1 MNISATLRLLRVTI
15 VPVLLAS
22 TALTCSTAVPAA
34 GTIAIDP
41 QVTHQTMAGWE
52 TTGRLW
58 QFDKAADRFNPQWE
72 QYADQI
78 FEQLVNDVGINR
90 FRLEALSGIENP
102 VDYWSKFSSNE
113 IGYSEFRQHFYE
125 KINDD
130 TNAQSANSAN
140 FQFGYMDYIVEKML
154 LPIKQKVE
162 ANGEKLY
169 INLNYVDF
177 KWTDLRGNLEHA
189 QSPEEYAE
197 FVLACFNHLKTKYG
211 IIPDAFELILEADN
225 TLHWTGTNIG
235 QGLLVVQQRL
245 SAAGY
250 NPEFIAPS
258 TAQAAQAIPYFNQ
271 LIAVAGVSEILT
283 TLSYHRYD
291 ASVSPRLLTDIAAIA
306 KNWNLSTGMLEHVGG
321 NATELFEDL
330 TIGQISSWQQYGI
343 ATNLEDNNGGY
354 YLKVNLD
361 DTDNP
366 TIYLDYRAAQL
377 SMVFKYVRQGAKRLS
392 AKTDLSGVI
401 PAAFRNIDNTTV
413 LSMQALVDS
422 QVEITGLP
430 GGNYR
435 VTHAANNGTIAT
447 LSIFDHNEGD
457 NFTTQL
463 KTGITTIADTRLTPP
478 SSVSSTSDT
487 GTTGSSGNSA
497 DQNSPTIESGNSDS
511 GGGSGSLSFSMI
523 AMLLLLRLRQF
534 CIRQLKMHTSGKKAI

>member
-1 MNISATLRLLRVTI
+1 MNFCTALQKLRVTI
-15 VPVLLAS
+15 VPALLAS
-22 TALTCSTAVPAA
+22 AGFTCSSAVNAA
-34 GTIAIDP
+34 GTITIDP

-58 QFDKAADRFNPQWE
+58 QFDKAGNRFNPQWE
-72 QYADQI
+72 RYAAQI
-78 FEQLVNDVGINR
+78 FEKLVNDVGINR

-102 VDYWSKFSSNE
+102 VDYWSKFTNNE
-113 IGYSEFRQHFYE
+113 IGYSEFREHFYE

-130 TNAQSANSAN
+130 TNPQSANSTN

-177 KWTDLRGNLEHA
+177 KWTNLRGNFEHA
-189 QSPEEYAE
+189 QSPDEYAE

-211 IIPDAFELILEADN
+211 IVPDAFELILEADN

-235 QGLLVVQQRL
+235 QGLLAVQKRL

-250 NPEFIAPS
+250 NPEYIAPS

-271 LIAVAGVSEILT
+271 LIAVGGVSEILT
-283 TLSYHRYD
+283 TLAYHRYD
-291 ASVSPRLLTDIAAIA
+291 ASVSPRLLTDIATTAA
-306 KNWNLSTGMLEHVGG
+306 NWNLSTGMLEHVGG

-330 TIGQISSWQQYGI
+330 TIGQASSWQQYGI

-361 DTDNP
+361 NPDNP
-366 TIYLDYRAAQL
+366 DIYLDFRAAQL
-377 SMVFKYVRQGAKRLS
+377 SMVFRYVRQGAKRLS
-392 AKTDLSGVI
+392 TKSDLSGVI
-401 PAAFRNIDNTTV
+401 PAAFKNTDNTNV
-413 LSMQALVDS
+413 LTMHALVDS
-422 QVEITGLP
+422 EADIVGLP

-435 VTHAANNGTIAT
+435 ITHAAANGTIT
-447 LSIFDHNEGD
+447 TEGVLNHNDGD
-457 NFTTQL
+457 NFTMQL
-463 KTGITTIADTRLTPP
+463 KTGFTTIADTRLPAP
-478 SSVSSTSDT
+478 SSVSNNAAAQNPLSF
-487 GTTGSSGNSA
+487 GAGNENSG
-497 DQNSPTIESGNSDS
+497 DS
-511 GGGSGSLSFSMI
+511 GSGSLTFSMI
-523 AMLLLLRLRQF
+523 ILLLLACFRQKTLRKF
-534 CIRQLKMHTSGKKAI
+534 KRALPEKPE